1 MRQPHFIILSI
12 IHLLS
17 ENKIRK
23 QQKADT
29 RLRVSAKNLCSVGE
43 KGSGE
48 VSVAGVGEKNDNCF
62 ALVFGTLSKL
72 DGRKNGGA
80 GGNSDQNAFLV
91 SDLLAG
97 GKGVVVGNGDNLI
110 VYLCVKHIG
119 NEACADALNFM
130 SAGNAGGKNCRGG
143 GLNSNDL
150 YVGFFGFE
158 IFTDAG
164 NGSAGADACDK
175 MSTCPSVSS

>member
-1 MRQPHFIILSI
+1 MLS
-12 IHLLS
+12 
-17 ENKIRK
+17 R
-23 QQKADT
+23 
-29 RLRVSAKNLCSVGE
+29 R

-48 VSVAGVGEKNDNCF
+48 VSVAGVREKNDNCF

-72 DGRKNGGA
+72 DGRKTAAPEEIPTRTPSLCPICLPVAKASLSATGII
-80 GGNSDQNAFLV
+80 S
-91 SDLLAG
+91 SR
-97 GKGVVVGNGDNLI
+97 
-110 VYLCVKHIG
+110 YLCVKHIG

-150 YVGFFGFE
+150 YVGFLDLRYSP
-158 IFTDAG
+158 TPVTVPPVPTPAT
-164 NGSAGADACDK
+164 K